1 MCTSLRNTPL
11 TYHYT
16 HKDLDTKRWNGQAN
30 ITVDYFPPNVTHFNA
45 YAIHNQ
51 QINGTDPIYKA
62 LYPSSGEE
70 PDFHDLESFGE
81 FSELPS
87 LMNIADYSEIW
98 KEALT
103 ITTTTTTATTTTKTA
118 TTPTSTAANIGMVNS
133 FFYIV
138 TIMPFILV
146 R

>member
-1 MCTSLRNTPL
+1 MRNTL
-11 TYHYT
+11 LAYYYT
-16 HKDLDTKRWNGQAN
+16 HKDLETKRWNGQAN
-30 ITVDYFPPNVTHFNA
+30 ITVDYFPPNITHFNA

-70 PDFHDLESFGE
+70 PDFHDLESFE
-81 FSELPS
+81 KFSALPL
-87 LMNIADYSEIW
+87 LMNITDYSEIW
-98 KEALT
+98 KEALDNEET
-103 ITTTTTTATTTTKTA
+103 STTATN
-118 TTPTSTAANIGMVNS
+118 PTSNAANIKMVNS

-146 R
+146 

>member
-1 MCTSLRNTPL
+1 MG
-11 TYHYT
+11 
-16 HKDLDTKRWNGQAN
+16 WNGQAN

-81 FSELPS
+81 FSELPL
-87 LMNIADYSEIW
+87 LMNITVYSEIW
-98 KEALT
+98 KEALDNEET
-103 ITTTTTTATTTTKTA
+103 STTAA
-118 TTPTSTAANIGMVNS
+118 TPTSTAASIKMVT
-133 FFYIV
+133 Y
-138 TIMPFILV
+138 TIKHI
-146 R
+146 